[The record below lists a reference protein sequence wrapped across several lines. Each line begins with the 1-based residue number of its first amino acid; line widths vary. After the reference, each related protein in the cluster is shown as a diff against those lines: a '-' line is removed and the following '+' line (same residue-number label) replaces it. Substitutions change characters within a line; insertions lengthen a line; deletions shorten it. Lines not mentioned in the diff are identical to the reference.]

1 MDEKSVNSNT
11 LKKRPSEK
19 STVDWLVTIISV
31 TALFVFVAFMALKPD
46 ATMLVVD
53 KLFQYTTNIV
63 GVPIL
68 WFVFLGL
75 FLSMY
80 FAFSKY
86 GKIKLGEGPPQY
98 SLYSYVALMIS
109 ACIASTAVL
118 YSFVEWSWYYASP
131 AFSIAP
137 YSQAAAEMA
146 MPYAFFHWGLSVQV
160 IFVLTA
166 TAMAYGVYVRKIPLM
181 RVSAICEAMMPKVK
195 YKKGIGKV
203 IDIITVFSI
212 VGGLGVSLGLGVPLI
227 SAGVSEIFKIETS
240 FEMNVIIVLVTAVVL
255 SISAFVGID
264 RGLKRLADY
273 SVYAAMGL
281 ILFIFIVGPTKF
293 IVKQLTTSLGTMI
306 SNYVDMSLWTD
317 PIANS
322 GFPESNTIFLFTLAL
337 NYAALMGVFITKV
350 SKGRTI
356 KEMILT
362 CLLGISGGTW
372 IMFGVNSGFTM
383 NAELS
388 GKYILSAAENPQ
400 AALFEIFS
408 LELPGGLIIPVIFTL
423 ILFVFMVAALDSA
436 ALSLASIASTSLD
449 KHGNSHPMFRVFWC
463 VMLAAV
469 PLSIMFV
476 GAPFGALKTI
486 CIFLSVPF
494 LLVIIFMNV
503 GLFKW
508 FKEDSQNGVIEDN
521 LKNRT

>member
-1 MDEKSVNSNT
+1 MKEKKLDPTHLSRS
-11 LKKRPSEK
+11 PDGK
-19 STVDWLVTIISV
+19 STVDWLVTVVSV
-31 TALFVFVAFMALKPD
+31 VALFVFVAFMALKPT
-46 ATMLVVD
+46 ATLLVVN
-53 KLFQYTTNIV
+53 KLFEYTTNIV
-63 GVPIL
+63 GVPVL

-98 SLYSYVALMIS
+98 SLYSYIALMIS

-118 YSFVEWSWYYASP
+118 YSFVEWSWYYADP
-131 AFSIAP
+131 AFSIEP

-146 MPYAFFHWGLSVQV
+146 LPYAFFHWGLSVQV
-160 IFVLTA
+160 IFVLTG

-195 YKKGIGKV
+195 FKKGIGKA

-227 SAGVSEIFKIETS
+227 SAGISEIFNVETS
-240 FEMNVIIVLVTAVVL
+240 FGMNVMIVLVTAVVL

-273 SVYAAMGL
+273 SIYAAMGL

-293 IVKQLTTSLGTMI
+293 IIKLFSSSLGTMI
-306 SNYVDMSLWTD
+306 SHYVDMSLWTD
-317 PIANS
+317 PIGNS
-322 GFPESNTIFLFTLAL
+322 GFPENNTIFLFTLAL

-356 KEMILT
+356 KEMIIT

-372 IMFGVNSGFTM
+372 LMFGINSGFTM
-383 NAELS
+383 NAELTGRYS
-388 GKYILSAAENPQ
+388 LSDAANPQ
-400 AALFEIFS
+400 AALFELFS
-408 LELPGGLIIPVIFTL
+408 LELPGGLAIPIIFTL

-436 ALSLASIASTSLD
+436 ALSLAAIASTSLD
-449 KHGNSHPMFRVFWC
+449 KDGNTRPMFRVFWC
-463 VMLAAV
+463 IMLAAV

-476 GAPFGALKTI
+476 GAPFNALKTI

-494 LLVIIFMNV
+494 LLVIIFMNI
-503 GLFKW
+503 GLFRW
-508 FKEDSQNGVIEDN
+508 FKEDSLNGVIEEN
-521 LKNRT
+521 IKNRN